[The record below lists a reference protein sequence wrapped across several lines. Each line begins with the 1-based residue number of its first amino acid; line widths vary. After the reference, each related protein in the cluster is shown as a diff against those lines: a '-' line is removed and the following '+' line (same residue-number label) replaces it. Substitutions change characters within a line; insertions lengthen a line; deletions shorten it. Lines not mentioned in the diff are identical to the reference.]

1 MFDLLLCRKKID
13 SKEKG
18 QERRI
23 RPKPFA
29 VPFQPSGCCEFLPN
43 YSMKKTL
50 LEKFRI
56 LFLCLLVAMSLSA
69 CSNPRGADGKT
80 KLDQIIALK
89 EETLNVDQINIQD
102 ISDEQL
108 KEEIISS
115 KQTTVTIPAT
125 TWASSW
131 KKGWFDGLIV
141 WPIAQMINL
150 FASFTDAGWG
160 IILATLIIQLLI
172 FAFTYKSQIS
182 QQRMQEIQPQMT
194 RIQNKYAGKN
204 DERSK
209 MLMAQEMQKLYADND
224 IHPFGSILMMFIQLP
239 VMMGMFY
246 ATMRAVTTVYGSFMG
261 MPLSE
266 TPLQGFQNLQ
276 WGPITVYVLM
286 IVMSLLQMQLPKW
299 LSKLS
304 GKDKPKNYADRKA
317 EENNPMTSTMNMT
330 MYMTTGLIAFM
341 YISWPIAMSFYWL
354 VSSII
359 RAGTTVLS
367 HFVSEKEMK
376 KREAEEAAKRSTGIL
391 KNRKGKK

>member
-1 MFDLLLCRKKID
+1 MR
-13 SKEKG
+13 
-18 QERRI
+18 
-23 RPKPFA
+23 
-29 VPFQPSGCCEFLPN
+29 
-43 YSMKKTL
+43 KTL
-50 LEKFRI
+50 FEKCHI
-56 LFLCLLVAMSLSA
+56 LLLCLLVVFSLSA
-69 CSNPRGADGKT
+69 CSNPRGSDGKT

-89 EETLNVDQINIQD
+89 EETLKIDQINVEE
-102 ISDEQL
+102 ISDKQL

-115 KQTTVTIPAT
+115 GETTVTIPPT
-125 TWASSW
+125 SWGSSW

-141 WPIAQMINL
+141 WPIAQMINF

-172 FAFTYKSQIS
+172 FAFTYKSQIA

-224 IHPFGSILMMFIQLP
+224 IHPFGSLLVMFIQLP

-266 TPLQGFQNLQ
+266 TPLHGFQTLQ
-276 WGPITVYVLM
+276 AGPITVYVLM
-286 IVMSLLQMQLPKW
+286 IVVSLLQMQIPKW
-299 LSKLS
+299 LNKLS
-304 GKDKPKNYADRKA
+304 EKKTPKKYSEKKA
-317 EENNPMTSTMNMT
+317 EENNSMASTMNMT

-367 HFVSEKEMK
+367 HFISEKEMEK
-376 KREAEEAAKRSTGIL
+376 KREAQALKQTTGIL
-391 KNRKGKK
+391 KNRKDHISSR

>member
-1 MFDLLLCRKKID
+1 
-13 SKEKG
+13 
-18 QERRI
+18 
-23 RPKPFA
+23 
-29 VPFQPSGCCEFLPN
+29 
-43 YSMKKTL
+43 
-50 LEKFRI
+50 
-56 LFLCLLVAMSLSA
+56 
-69 CSNPRGADGKT
+69 
-80 KLDQIIALK
+80 
-89 EETLNVDQINIQD
+89 
-102 ISDEQL
+102 
-108 KEEIISS
+108 
-115 KQTTVTIPAT
+115 
-125 TWASSW
+125 
-131 KKGWFDGLIV
+131 
-141 WPIAQMINL
+141 
-150 FASFTDAGWG
+150 
-160 IILATLIIQLLI
+160 
-172 FAFTYKSQIS
+172 
-182 QQRMQEIQPQMT
+182 
-194 RIQNKYAGKN
+194 
-204 DERSK
+204 
-209 MLMAQEMQKLYADND
+209 
-224 IHPFGSILMMFIQLP
+224 P

-317 EENNPMTSTMNMT
+317 EENNPMASTMNMT

>member
-1 MFDLLLCRKKID
+1 
-13 SKEKG
+13 
-18 QERRI
+18 
-23 RPKPFA
+23 
-29 VPFQPSGCCEFLPN
+29 
-43 YSMKKTL
+43 MKKTV

-131 KKGWFDGLIV
+131 KRGWFDGLIV

-160 IILATLIIQLLI
+160 IILTTLIIQLLI

-204 DERSK
+204 DDRSK

-266 TPLQGFQNLQ
+266 TPLQGFQMLQ
-276 WGPITVYVLM
+276 WGPITVYILM

-304 GKDKPKNYADRKA
+304 EKDKPKNYADRKA

-391 KNRKGKK
+391 KNRKAKK